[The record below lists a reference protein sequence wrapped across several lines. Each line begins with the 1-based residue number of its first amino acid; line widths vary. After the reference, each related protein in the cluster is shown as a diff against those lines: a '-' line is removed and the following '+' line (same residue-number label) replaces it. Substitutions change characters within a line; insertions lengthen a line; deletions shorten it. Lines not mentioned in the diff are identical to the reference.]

1 MINKKK
7 RTQRIYAVCIVL
19 TAAAVLSAAA
29 LTKTK
34 KETKAQA

>member
-1 MINKKK
+1 MTNKKK
-7 RTQRIYAVCIVL
+7 RTQRICTVCLVL

-34 KETKAQA
+34 KENKTYA

>member
-1 MINKKK
+1 MTNKKK

-19 TAAAVLSAAA
+19 TAAVVLSAVA

-34 KETKAQA
+34 KENKAHA